1 MIDRRKALVVAVVLL
16 SIGVGAD
23 NPMPAQS
30 NLRGSSNS
38 TNPSSNV
45 VLLNSTDD
53 DAAAL
58 VTKSRE
64 RKEDLFLARSNDFAF
79 DDDVIA
85 AYESSNDT
93 PWHPNRA
100 PPYTTTPTGAP
111 LSSNVSSSGI
121 QPVSTG
127 VYHQAP
133 SRPAEPNLP
142 SVEPPQANHTT
153 LTSTPSSYS
162 STAPTMIPS
171 INTIVDSELVTS
183 LAPSPSTSD
192 RGNKV
197 IFPRYHQED
206 VIVEVNANEQLDDNN
221 ASSYSAEQ
229 LESSPST
236 NDSKSKHVVPALLI
250 GCAST
255 ILFVALF
262 LVCANQ
268 REQYTQRK
276 WVLDKLRRAALT
288 EDCAG
293 SAQSSRAYSDPFD
306 DVYGE
311 DIEDGRSLYS
321 RNSGSKGGECSGSE
335 GGGSY
340 WAQAVVKKLADRTG
354 QPSPNTTNILPPLDA
369 GEDNVSDDDQ
379 ESFANLSIVSSL
391 TQSLMTFGS
400 ALWPSEEVSL
410 NLSPSSRRVAAK
422 SKGTSIASS
431 DKESLDGDDSAIAHL
446 HQTNSNENSNDDNG
460 SVCSSLT
467 DGTGTTRKSAD
478 FDVASVGGGSI
489 GTSMPAIDE
498 DAAVHDEG
506 NRRKS
511 GKDISTDST
520 QTRSTVL
527 DDSSSLD
534 LASELA
540 RLQNLIGSI
549 KPGEDF
555 YEHDIVL
562 KSLSDESFD
571 FGVAEGREEI

>member
-1 MIDRRKALVVAVVLL
+1 MIDSWKALVLAVVLL
-16 SIGVGAD
+16 SVGVGAD
-23 NPMPAQS
+23 NPMPSKS

-38 TNPSSNV
+38 TNPSNV
-45 VLLNSTDD
+45 LLLNSTDD
-53 DAAAL
+53 YAAAL
-58 VTKSRE
+58 VTNSSK
-64 RKEDLFLARSNDFAF
+64 RKEDLFLARSNDFSF

-85 AYESSNDT
+85 AYESNDT
-93 PWHPNRA
+93 PQHENKA
-100 PPYTTTPTGAP
+100 PPLASTPTGDP
-111 LSSNVSSSGI
+111 FPPNTSSSDI
-121 QPVSTG
+121 ESISPYD
-127 VYHQAP
+127 YHQAP
-133 SRPAEPNLP
+133 SRPTEPNLP
-142 SVEPPQANHTT
+142 SAEPSQGNHTT
-153 LTSTPSSYS
+153 LTSTPSSNP
-162 STAPTMIPS
+162 STAPAVIPS
-171 INTIVDSELVTS
+171 SATFIDSGLTTS
-183 LAPSPSTSD
+183 HAPSPSPSTSD
-192 RGNKV
+192 RDNKV

-206 VIVEVNANEQLDDNN
+206 VIVEANSNEQLDDNN
-221 ASSYSAEQ
+221 ASSYTAEH

-236 NDSKSKHVVPALLI
+236 TDSKSKHVVPALLI

-255 ILFVALF
+255 VLFVALF

-268 REQYTQRK
+268 REQYTQHK
-276 WVLDKLRRAALT
+276 WKLDQIRRAALT
-288 EDCAG
+288 EDCGG
-293 SAQSSRAYSDPFD
+293 SAKSSRAYSDPFD
-306 DVYGE
+306 DVCGE

-321 RNSGSKGGECSGSE
+321 RNSGSKGGESGGSE

-340 WAQAVVKKLADRTG
+340 WVQAVVKKLADRTSH
-354 QPSPNTTNILPPLDA
+354 PSSNPTNILPPLDA
-369 GEDNVSDDDQ
+369 GEDNVSDDDE

-410 NLSPSSRRVAAK
+410 NLSPSSRRVAAQ
-422 SKGTSIASS
+422 SKGASIASS
-431 DKESLDGDDSAIAHL
+431 DGEDSAIAHL
-446 HQTNSNENSNDDNG
+446 HQTNSNENSNDGNG
-460 SVCSSLT
+460 SVCSGLT
-467 DGTGTTRKSAD
+467 DGTGATLKSAD

-489 GTSMPAIDE
+489 GMPAIDE
-498 DAAVHDEG
+498 DTAVHDEE

-571 FGVAEGREEI
+571 LGVAEGREEI